1 VYNTE
6 IMCVGYVFKKFSNI
20 NHSLLV
26 TREVKNNN
34 PDSVLG
40 STNHETRDLC

>member
-1 VYNTE
+1 
-6 IMCVGYVFKKFSNI
+6 MCVGNLLKKCSNFH
-20 NHSLLV
+20 HSLHV

-40 STNHETRDLC
+40 STNHETSDLC